1 MTMSAYFRSAAHV
14 REGVLARYSD
24 LFMVA
29 GVIAIVAMMVLP
41 LPHWL
46 IDLLV
51 AFNIASGI
59 VLLLLGIYIQS
70 PLEFSVF
77 PSVLLM
83 TTLFRLSLSIATTR
97 MILLHGDAGDIIDTF
112 GKVVAG
118 GNLVVGLVVFLIIT
132 VVQFIVIAK
141 GAERVAEVAARFSL
155 DAMPGKQMSI
165 DSDLR
170 AGLIDKDEA
179 KRRRRALELES
190 KLHGS
195 LDGAMKF
202 VKGDAI
208 AGIVIIVI
216 NLLGG
221 LAVGVMMQG
230 LDLGSALTKYA
241 ILTIGEG
248 MVAQIP
254 ALLGAMAAGLI
265 VTRTT
270 DEDDKHLGDAVRK
283 QLMAKPRVLVV
294 AGGICALMGLV
305 PGFPTLVFLLLALAI
320 AGTGALMMPACR
332 GWLRERRH
340 PAVRSLVRRLDVPQ
354 QVGATA
360 LPQARPA
367 VPLLLRVPGSLL
379 QAEAGRALTPALEQV
394 LEDFHLDLGLALPRI
409 HVHGQPGADWAG
421 RWELLAYEVPIVRG
435 RLPHGPHGGPV
446 NTPADAAAAVAEP
459 VRQALRRH
467 APLFLGLQDTTHLL
481 TRAGIDAPDVVKEVL
496 RALPVQR
503 VADVLRR
510 LVGEGVSIRNL
521 RDILEA
527 LSEAGQRDKDA
538 HALTEF
544 ARIALKRQLC
554 HQVAPDG
561 RLPVLLLEPALEELL
576 RQSVR
581 TSGGTSQLVLEP
593 ETARGIA
600 RAIAARVADRRPQAL
615 VTTIDVRWHL
625 RKLIEP
631 ECFDTPVL
639 SFHELL
645 PTLEIDIVDR
655 LSLPSE
661 PTSARLAEGAEG
673 APVGPAEPAPRRPL
687 DGLPAPATP

>member
-1 MTMSAYFRSAAHV
+1 MTMSAYFRSAASA
-14 REGVLARYSD
+14 REGVIARYSD
-24 LFMVA
+24 LLLVA
-29 GVIAIVAMMVLP
+29 GVVAIVALMVLP
-41 LPHWL
+41 LPLWL

-51 AFNIASGI
+51 AANIASG
-59 VLLLLGIYIQS
+59 LLLLLLAIYIAS

-97 MILLHGDAGDIIDTF
+97 MILLHADAGHIIDTF
-112 GKVVAG
+112 GRVVAG

-155 DAMPGKQMSI
+155 DAMPGKQLSI

-170 AGLIDKDEA
+170 SGLIDKDEA
-179 KRRRRALELES
+179 RRRRRSLELES

-221 LAVGVMMQG
+221 LAIGVMQQD
-230 LDLGSALTKYA
+230 LDISLAMSKYS

-270 DEDDKHLGDAVRK
+270 DDEHDRHLGDAIRK
-283 QLMAKPRVLVV
+283 QISAKPRVLLV
-294 AGGICALMGLV
+294 AGGICLLMALV
-305 PGFPTLVFLLLALAI
+305 PGFPAAVFVALALVAI
-320 AGTGALMMPACR
+320 GCGVVLTPA
-332 GWLRERRH
+332 WRERIRQLRH
-340 PAVRSLVRRLDVPQ
+340 PAVRRIVKRLEGPPQ
-354 QVGATA
+354 VMATA
-360 LPQARPA
+360 LPQLRPA
-367 VPLLLRVPGSLL
+367 VPLLLRVPAGLL
-379 QAEAGRALTPALEQV
+379 ADDEEQRLTRALEDV
-394 LEDFHLDLGLALPRI
+394 LDEFQLGLGLSLPRI
-409 HVHGQPGADWAG
+409 NLHGQPADPATAGA
-421 RWELLAYEVPIVRG
+421 RWELLAFEVPIAAG
-435 RLPHGPHGGPV
+435 ELPRQAPH
-446 NTPADAAAAVAEP
+446 AALAEP

-467 APLFLGLQDTTHLL
+467 APLFLGIQDTTNLL
-481 TRAGIDAPDVVKEVL
+481 TRASNDVPDVVKEVL
-496 RALPVQR
+496 RALPLQR
-503 VADVLRR
+503 VAEVLRR
-510 LVGEGVSIRNL
+510 LVGESVSIRNL

-544 ARIALKRQLC
+544 ARIALRRQIS
-554 HQVAPDG
+554 HQAAPQG
-561 RLPVLLLEPALEELL
+561 RLAAVMLEPALEELL
-576 RQSVR
+576 RQAVR
-581 TSGGTSQLVLEP
+581 VSAGVAQLALEP
-593 ETARGIA
+593 ETARQVSEALAASIA
-600 RAIAARVADRRPQAL
+600 RHRPAALLTA
-615 VTTIDVRWHL
+615 IDVRWHV

-639 SFHELL
+639 SYHELM
-645 PTLEIDIVDR
+645 PTLQLDVLDR
-655 LSLPSE
+655 VAAP
-661 PTSARLAEGAEG
+661 G
-673 APVGPAEPAPRRPL
+673 APLLEAA
-687 DGLPAPATP
+687 

>member
-1 MTMSAYFRSAAHV
+1 MSMSAYFRSAALT
-14 REGVLARYSD
+14 REGVFSRYSD
-24 LFMVA
+24 LVLV
-29 GVIAIVAMMVLP
+29 GGIVCIVAMMILP
-41 LPHWL
+41 LPAWL
-46 IDLLV
+46 IDMLV
-51 AFNIASGI
+51 ALNIASGL
-59 VLLLLGIYIQS
+59 VLLLLGMYIAS

-97 MILLHGDAGDIIDTF
+97 MILLHGNAGHIIDTF

-155 DAMPGKQMSI
+155 DAMPGKQLSI

-170 AGLIDKDEA
+170 SGLIDKDEA
-179 KRRRRALELES
+179 KRRRRNLEMES

-221 LAVGVMMQG
+221 LAIGVMMQD
-230 LDLGSALTKYA
+230 LDIGTAITKYS

-265 VTRTT
+265 VTRTS
-270 DEDDKHLGDAVRK
+270 DEEDKHLGDSIRK
-283 QLMAKPRVLVV
+283 QVMAKPRVLMV
-294 AGGICALMGLV
+294 AGGICVLMAFV
-305 PGFPTLVFLLLALAI
+305 PGFPTVVFFTLAVVLLA
-320 AGTGALMMPACR
+320 TGALLTPS
-332 GWLRERRH
+332 LRDKLMNMRN
-340 PAVRSLVRRLDVPQ
+340 PAVQSLVKRLDTPQ
-354 QVGATA
+354 QVTATA
-360 LPQARPA
+360 LPQQRPS
-367 VPLLLRVPGSLL
+367 VPLLLRVPAKLL
-379 QAEAGRALTPALEQV
+379 ADNNAQRLTRTLEEV
-394 LEDFHLDLGLALPRI
+394 LDEFQLSLGLGLPRI
-409 HVHGQPGADWAG
+409 HLHGISGAADAD
-421 RWELLAYEVPIVRG
+421 RWELLAFEVPIASGSVPDE
-435 RLPHGPHGGPV
+435 PH
-446 NTPADAAAAVAEP
+446 VALGEP

-467 APLFLGLQDTTHLL
+467 APLFLGAQDTTNLL
-481 TRAGIDAPDVVKEVL
+481 TRAANDMPDVVKEVL
-496 RALPVQR
+496 RALPLQR
-503 VADVLRR
+503 VSEVLRR
-510 LVGEGVSIRNL
+510 LISEGVSIRNL

-527 LSEAGQRDKDA
+527 LSEIAQRDKDV

-544 ARIALKRQLC
+544 TRVALRRQVS
-554 HQVAPDG
+554 HQVAPQG
-561 RLPVLLLEPALEELL
+561 RLDAVMMQPQLEEML

-581 TSGGTSQLVLEP
+581 VSGGVSQLALDP
-593 ETARGIA
+593 EVAR
-600 RAIAARVADRRPQAL
+600 RVCDSLVGSIMRHKPAAL
-615 VTTIDVRWHL
+615 VTAIDVRWHV

-639 SFHELL
+639 SYHELA
-645 PTLEIDIVDR
+645 PTLKLDVLDR
-655 LSLPSE
+655 VAP
-661 PTSARLAEGAEG
+661 PG
-673 APVGPAEPAPRRPL
+673 APMLQAS
-687 DGLPAPATP
+687 

>member
-1 MTMSAYFRSAAHV
+1 MTMSAYFRSAASV
-14 REGVLARYSD
+14 RENVFTRYSD
-24 LFMVA
+24 LLLVG
-29 GVIAIVAMMVLP
+29 GVVAIVAMMVLP
-41 LPHWL
+41 LPAWL

-51 AFNIASGI
+51 AINVASGLL
-59 VLLLLGIYIQS
+59 LLLLGIYIAS

-97 MILLHGDAGDIIDTF
+97 MILLQGHAGHIIDTF

-155 DAMPGKQMSI
+155 DAMPGKQLSI

-170 AGLIDKDEA
+170 SGLIDKDEA
-179 KRRRRALELES
+179 RRRRRSLELES

-221 LAVGVMMQG
+221 LAIGVMQQD
-230 LDLGSALTKYA
+230 LDISSAMTKYS

-270 DEDDKHLGDAVRK
+270 DDEHDKHLGDAIRK
-283 QLMAKPRVLVV
+283 QITAKPRVLVV
-294 AGGICALMGLV
+294 AGGICLLMAGV
-305 PGFPTLVFLLLALAI
+305 PGFPAAVFIALALV
-320 AGTGALMMPACR
+320 AGGCGMLLTPA
-332 GWLRERRH
+332 WRERIRALRH
-340 PAVRSLVRRLDVPQ
+340 PAVRRVVRHLDAPPQ
-354 QVGATA
+354 VTATA
-360 LPQARPA
+360 LPQQRPA
-367 VPLLLRVPGSLL
+367 VPLLLRVPSPLL
-379 QAEAGRALTPALEQV
+379 ASDDAQALTHALEDV
-394 LEDFHLDLGLALPRI
+394 LDEFQLGLGLSLPRI
-409 HVHGQPGADWAG
+409 HVHGAPDPDH
-421 RWELLAYEVPIVRG
+421 WELLAFEVPIAEG
-435 RLPHGPHGGPV
+435 SLPEETPH
-446 NTPADAAAAVAEP
+446 TALAEP

-467 APLFLGLQDTTHLL
+467 APLFLGTQDTTHLL
-481 TRAGIDAPDVVKEVL
+481 TRAASDVPDVVKEVL
-496 RALPVQR
+496 RILPLQR
-503 VADVLRR
+503 VAEVLRR
-510 LVGEGVSIRNL
+510 LVGESVSIRNL

-527 LSEAGQRDKDA
+527 LAEGGQRDKEA
-538 HALTEF
+538 HGLTEF
-544 ARIALKRQLC
+544 TRVALRRQIS
-554 HQVAPDG
+554 HQVAPGGQLDA
-561 RLPVLLLEPALEELL
+561 VMLEPALEELL
-576 RQSVR
+576 RQAVR
-581 TSGGTSQLVLEP
+581 VSGGVAQLALEP
-593 ETARGIA
+593 DTARRIA
-600 RAIAARVADRRPQAL
+600 DAIAAAVRRHRPAAVL
-615 VTTIDVRWHL
+615 TAIDVRWHL

-639 SFHELL
+639 SYHELM
-645 PTLEIDIVDR
+645 PTLQLAVLDR
-655 LSLPSE
+655 VAAP
-661 PTSARLAEGAEG
+661 G
-673 APVGPAEPAPRRPL
+673 APLLEAA
-687 DGLPAPATP
+687 

>member
-1 MTMSAYFRSAAHV
+1 MTMLAYFRSAGEV
-14 REGVLARYSD
+14 RESAFARYSD
-24 LFMVA
+24 LVLVA

-41 LPHWL
+41 LPAGL

-51 AFNIASGI
+51 AFNIASG
-59 VLLLLGIYIQS
+59 LLLLLVGIYIAS

-83 TTLFRLSLSIATTR
+83 STLFRLSLSIATTR
-97 MILLHGDAGDIIDTF
+97 MILLQGHAGHIIDTF

-155 DAMPGKQMSI
+155 DAMPGKQLSI

-170 AGLIDKDEA
+170 SGLIDKDEA
-179 KRRRRALELES
+179 KRRRRTLELES

-221 LAVGVMMQG
+221 LAIGVMQQD
-230 LDLGSALTKYA
+230 LDISSAMTKYS

-270 DEDDKHLGDAVRK
+270 DDEHDRHLGDSIRK
-283 QLMAKPRVLVV
+283 QISAKPRVLVV
-294 AGGICALMGLV
+294 AGGICLLMALV
-305 PGFPTLVFLLLALAI
+305 PGFPALVFVALATV
-320 AGTGALMMPACR
+320 AGGCGVLLTPAWR
-332 GWLRERRH
+332 QSIRQLHH
-340 PAVRSLVRRLDVPQ
+340 PAVRGIVKRLEDPR
-354 QVGATA
+354 QVTATA
-360 LPQARPA
+360 LPQQRPA
-367 VPLLLRVPGSLL
+367 VPLLLRVPAALL
-379 QAEAGRALTPALEQV
+379 AADDAQALTHALQEM
-394 LEDFHLDLGLALPRI
+394 LDEFQLGLGLTLPRI
-409 HVHGQPGADWAG
+409 HVHGQHGSPTAPNGKDTGHNIGHWQ
-421 RWELLAYEVPIVRG
+421 LLGFEVPIAEG
-435 RLPHGPHGGPV
+435 TLPPQ
-446 NTPADAAAAVAEP
+446 AALTALAEP

-467 APLFLGLQDTTHLL
+467 ASLFLGIQDTTNLL
-481 TRAGIDAPDVVKEVL
+481 TRASGDMPDVVKEVL
-496 RALPVQR
+496 RALPLQR

-510 LVGEGVSIRNL
+510 LVSESVSIRNL

-544 ARIALKRQLC
+544 ARIALRRQIS
-554 HQVAPDG
+554 HQVAVDG
-561 RLPVLLLEPALEELL
+561 RLTAVMLEPPLEDLL
-576 RQSVR
+576 RQAVR
-581 TSGGTSQLVLEP
+581 VSGGVAQLALEP
-593 ETARGIA
+593 ETAQRICDAIVSAIA
-600 RAIAARVADRRPQAL
+600 RHRPAAV
-615 VTTIDVRWHL
+615 VTAIDVRWHL

-639 SFHELL
+639 SYHELMPAL
-645 PTLEIDIVDR
+645 RLDVLERI
-655 LSLPSE
+655 
-661 PTSARLAEGAEG
+661 G
-673 APVGPAEPAPRRPL
+673 
-687 DGLPAPATP
+687 TPGMPMLEAA